1 MAVLQRR
8 DLSNP
13 SAEMRVASSQIRRSV
28 RSPSAKIAGAL
39 QKSPAAL
46 FTVIAAAAVMLA
58 VPALWFLL
66 PPALLV
72 YLIWFLSRRTNLP
85 FRNPASWAGVDYSE
99 AHPAVDGRFAD
110 SGGILSM
117 GVTGRVGQKT
127 KGEELWITNSD
138 ARRHMVI
145 IGTTGSGK
153 ALPLETMVLTP
164 VGWRRNGDL
173 KAGDR
178 LVHPHG
184 GTTRVLSVHPQGV
197 EPMVRI
203 WFSDGRHVDC
213 SHEHL
218 WQVHAEPLAHTR
230 QYQEALT
237 AEARGRGL
245 LEDPD
250 ADLSKLAGVPYGDRV
265 MRACD
270 LGILHGAYAARDS
283 DMRCLRISVPVP
295 KPSAGPFRRLG
306 SAQAAQAVE
315 GRLEDCRTPPALSGT
330 PEDRARFL
338 QRFMEGRGRSRLER
352 EKDGRERT
360 VQPVRTWREGKLLK
374 ELVWSLGGEAVLWQE
389 AGNLLEVSFA
399 LPSSAGLPESLVGR
413 IRNEGLAIVEVE
425 PLDSATEMSCIRV
438 DREDGLYVVEG
449 YITTHNT
456 ELLLGL
462 VSQALM
468 WSSGFLFIDGKG
480 TRVFYARMWS
490 LAKRFGREDDVRCLN
505 FMGVEDIDRP
515 AGGPDSQT
523 NTMNPFA
530 KGGADNLMNLIVS
543 LMGDAG
549 QGNDMWKS
557 RAMSLVTAVMK
568 ILVEMRDNGD
578 ILLNVQAVR
587 DYLPLGEGFRKSEI
601 GQKREKIETVEE
613 VPEAAWDKLKER
625 GGLTGLYL
633 RALRGEFSQGS
644 LLALKGFFDTL
655 PGFKLEAALN
665 GMLQDPKAN
674 EQHSFLS
681 MQLTKPLG
689 GMADDFGHI
698 FNTPLGEVDIE
709 DIVLNRR
716 ILIVLLPALQKAE
729 EEMRN
734 CGKIVVS
741 NIKMTMAKVSGATL
755 QGGFAQI
762 VQADPTRS
770 PSPMIVVLDEVGYY
784 MVNGIDVMMA
794 QARSLGFC
802 IILAG
807 QDMSAMQKVSAQ
819 IAETALAN
827 ASMLAIGKTVDG
839 AKTMD
844 YIRKVIG
851 EEQVAVANSLQA
863 QDGLFGRSW
872 VDRQEVSFQQ
882 TDRVKVQDLQDMAP
896 GQFYF
901 LFDSKLELART
912 FYIGEDFAPEFAVNR
927 FLKIRGPLDRVP
939 GLDQSV
945 EEAFTVAL
953 QQAAAGLASP
963 APGPDI
969 DPAGAGEAAV
979 RTCVQAVATRPAM
992 QKIPGMID
1000 ALAAMAPGSGDGEA
1014 PRGDPA
1020 PDPGAGAAV
1029 QEPDVRQAA
1038 VGGPEKVVDPPPPEA
1053 AADRPRPAGE
1063 NVRAVEEEA
1072 ARLPEPR
1079 PAASGARVGPAVN
1092 GETPRERYPGI
1103 LAALIAEHEAAAR
1116 IGAGGE
1122 PDDEEDEQA
1131 FSEDMRALEQH
1142 FSMLGAL
1149 VTGTIK
1155 ARRGGGPAGGPRSPA
1170 EALDGK
1176 RMLEDLERQSAQAA

>member
-1 MAVLQRR
+1 MAILQRR
-8 DLSNP
+8 DPSNP

-28 RSPSAKIAGAL
+28 RSPSAKIAAAL
-39 QKSPAAL
+39 QKSPTAL
-46 FTVIAAAAVMLA
+46 FLVVASAASMLL
-58 VPALWFLL
+58 VPAIWFLL
-66 PPALLV
+66 PPAVLA

-99 AHPAVDGRFAD
+99 AHPGIDGKFAD

-127 KGEELWITNSD
+127 RGEELWITNSD

-153 ALPLETMVLTP
+153 ALPLDTMVLTP
-164 VGWRRNGDL
+164 MGWRRNGDL
-173 KAGDR
+173 KPGDR

-184 GTTRVLSVHPQGV
+184 GTARVLSVHPQGV
-197 EPMVRI
+197 EPAVRI

-213 SHEHL
+213 SREHL
-218 WQVHAEPLAHTR
+218 WHVRAEPLPHAR

-245 LEDPD
+245 LGDPG
-250 ADLSKLAGVPYGDRV
+250 ADLSKLGGIPHGERV
-265 MRACD
+265 MRTCD
-270 LGILHGAYAARDS
+270 LGILYGAYAARNS
-283 DMRCLRISVPVP
+283 EMRCLRLSVPVP
-295 KPSAGPFRRLG
+295 KPSEGPFRRLG
-306 SAQAAQAVE
+306 SAQAAMAAE
-315 GRLEDCRTPPALSGT
+315 GRLEDCRTRPALSGT
-330 PEDRARFL
+330 PKDRARFL
-338 QRFMEGRGRSRLER
+338 RRFMEGRGRARLER
-352 EKDGRERT
+352 ERGGRLRA
-360 VQPVRTWREGKLLK
+360 VQPVRSWREASLLK
-374 ELVWSLGGEAVLWQE
+374 ELVWSLGGVATLWRE
-389 AGNLLEVSFA
+389 PGNLLEVSFA
-399 LPSSAGLPESLVGR
+399 LPSSAGLPESLVGN
-413 IRNEGLAIVEVE
+413 IQDEGLTITGVE
-425 PLDSATEMSCIRV
+425 PLDAGTEMSCIRV

-449 YITTHNT
+449 YVTTHNT

-505 FMGVEDIDRP
+505 FMGVENIDRP

-530 KGGADNLMNLIVS
+530 KGSADNLMNLIVS

-601 GQKREKIETVEE
+601 GQRREKIETVEE
-613 VPEAAWDKLKER
+613 VPEAAWAKLKER

-665 GMLQDPKAN
+665 GMPQDPKAN
-674 EQHSFLS
+674 EQHSFLA

-762 VQADPTRS
+762 VEADPTRS

-863 QDGLFGRSW
+863 QDGPLGRTW
-872 VDRQEVSFQQ
+872 VDRQEVTFQQ

-912 FYIGEDFAPEFAVNR
+912 FYIGEEFAPEFAVNR
-927 FLKIRGPLDRVP
+927 FLKIRGPLDQVP

-945 EEAFTVAL
+945 EEAFTAAL
-953 QQAAAGLASP
+953 QQAAAGLAS
-963 APGPDI
+963 AAAGPEI
-969 DPAGAGEAAV
+969 DPAGPGEAAV
-979 RTCVQAVATRPAM
+979 RACMRASAERPAM
-992 QKIPGMID
+992 QKIPRMID
-1000 ALAAMAPGSGDGEA
+1000 ALAGMKPGEGAELPKA
-1014 PRGDPA
+1014 DPA
-1020 PDPGAGAAV
+1020 PGPGAAAAGAK
-1029 QEPDVRQAA
+1029 PDVRQAA
-1038 VGGPEKVVDPPPPEA
+1038 AGGPEKVMDPPPA
-1053 AADRPRPAGE
+1053 AAGADQPKPTGTSAS
-1063 NVRAVEEEA
+1063 AVEEESIA
-1072 ARLPEPR
+1072 LPEPR
-1079 PAASGARVGPAVN
+1079 PVASGARVGPAVT

-1103 LAALIAEHEAAAR
+1103 LAALIAEHEAAASL
-1116 IGAGGE
+1116 GVEHEAA
-1122 PDDEEDEQA
+1122 DEEEERE
-1131 FSEDMRALEQH
+1131 FSERMLALEEH
-1142 FSMLGAL
+1142 FSLLNAL
-1149 VTGTIK
+1149 VTRTMK
-1155 ARRGGGPAGGPRSPA
+1155 ARRGGGPAGGPRNPA
-1170 EALDGK
+1170 EALEGK
-1176 RMLEDLERQSAQAA
+1176 RILEDLDRQSVQAA